1 MNGVAELGPG
11 ATLDGALAEA
21 RVGELTRAR
30 GGGDL
35 DLVAL
40 VVESVLHHL
49 LDPVLVWP
57 DHLPRRQQEVQV
69 LRVVLL

>member
-1 MNGVAELGPG
+1 VNGVAELGPR

-57 DHLPRRQQEVQV
+57 DHLPRR
-69 LRVVLL
+69 